1 MTGHR
6 RELRDVGAGAATY
19 LVLRPLLPPG
29 GPDDPRRV
37 AFPLPLA
44 KVSRNGQGFLFVN
57 DVPVVGDFDRLLALL
72 PVLPPE
78 GGRIDF
84 PGPLPGDDPDRPDA
98 YLACDLVDR
107 TAPAPTGGRPDG
119 DPGGTDGTERD
130 EP

>member
-1 MTGHR
+1 MAGHAPDPGR
-6 RELRDVGAGAATY
+6 PAPPVPTY

-29 GPDDPRRV
+29 GPDDRRRV

-44 KVSRNGQGFLFVN
+44 KVSRNGQGFLFGN

-72 PVLPPE
+72 PTLPPE

-98 YLACDLVDR
+98 YLPADLIDR
-107 TAPAPTGGRPDG
+107 PAPTPPGGGPG
-119 DPGGTDGTERD
+119 EDPGAPGATERD
-130 EP
+130 TP